1 MEPTATDAYTHFLEW
16 VATRDW
22 AQLKAE
28 EQATALQFVADA
40 DEYAA
45 YALAVRGL
53 HTQLQ
58 AWQPP
63 ARTLRPS
70 AALQDAVARKFG
82 TGAKP
87 TGGRL
92 HRLYWWPMMAAAA
105 ALLVVAVWYW
115 SPWQTTGTQKPL
127 DLAEAPASGEGAR
140 AEMAQPREQTSGAL
154 PQAELDAPSQVMAE
168 ATATAPQFDRE
179 AVPVLADASA
189 KMGAAADEPA
199 VATGSATFAPE
210 LNVPQSASAPGADKD
225 MAMGAAAAK
234 KTSKAAAKPVALA
247 PTPAAQDLPLL
258 NALYK

>member
-1 MEPTATDAYTHFLEW
+1 MEPTATDAYTHFLDW
-16 VATRDW
+16 VETRDW
-22 AQLKAE
+22 AQLTAE
-28 EQATALQFVADA
+28 EQAVALQFVADA

-45 YALAVRGL
+45 YALAVQGL

-87 TGGRL
+87 AGGRI

-115 SPWQTTGTQKPL
+115 SPWQTKDTGKVL

-140 AEMAQPREQTSGAL
+140 TEMAPPREETQGAL
-154 PQAELDAPSQVMAE
+154 SQAELEAPSQVMAE

-179 AVPVLADASA
+179 SVPVLADAA
-189 KMGAAADEPA
+189 ADMNAGADAPAAAM
-199 VATGSATFAPE
+199 GSATFAPE
-210 LNVPQSASAPGADKD
+210 LNAKRSATAPGAHKD
-225 MAMGAAAAK
+225 LAIGAPASK
-234 KTSKAAAKPVALA
+234 KTGKAAAKPVALA